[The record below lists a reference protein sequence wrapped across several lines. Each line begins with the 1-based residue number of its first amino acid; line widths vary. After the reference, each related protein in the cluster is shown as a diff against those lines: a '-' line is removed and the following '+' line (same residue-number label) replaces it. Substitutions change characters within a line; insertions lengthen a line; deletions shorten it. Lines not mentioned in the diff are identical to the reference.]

1 MASWKD
7 EYQTQI
13 DDCEK
18 RESMLT
24 DGERGFIDSLSKQL
38 DRDNRPS
45 PKQIDTLDNILEKA
59 TKRG

>member
-24 DGERGFIDSLSKQL
+24 DWERGFIDSLSKQL

>member
-24 DGERGFIDSLSKQL
+24 DWERGFIDSLSKQL
-38 DRDNRPS
+38 DRDNR
-45 PKQIDTLDNILEKA
+45 TVTKA
-59 TKRG
+59 DRHS

>member
-18 RESMLT
+18 RESTLT
-24 DGERGFIDSLSKQL
+24 EWERGFIDSLSKQL

-45 PKQIDTLDNILEKA
+45 PKQIDTLDNIWEKA